1 MAAAIAR
8 AKHSPPTGA
17 INNVLIA
24 QNLTTSIVM
33 VVMPHVSVRPN
44 SCWLVMPPA
53 LPCHRWFRDC
63 SCQATNCQGRG
74 SSHSG

>member
-8 AKHSPPTGA
+8 AKHSPPAGA
-17 INNVLIA
+17 VHNVLITQDLPA
-24 QNLTTSIVM
+24 SIVM

-44 SCWLVMPPA
+44 SCWVVMPPA
-53 LPCHRWFRDC
+53 LPCHSGFRD
-63 SCQATNCQGRG
+63 SGCQTTDRQGCG